1 MFRIEVTEINPLSEV
16 GAPAAELK
24 VFSQCVDTID
34 LRALFAA
41 VNQRQRKQR
50 TPNTKKEVK

>member
-24 VFSQCVDTID
+24 VFEQITETID
-34 LRALFAA
+34 LRAVFAG
-41 VNQRQRKQR
+41 VNQRQRKPR
-50 TPNTKKEVK
+50 TTREKVK